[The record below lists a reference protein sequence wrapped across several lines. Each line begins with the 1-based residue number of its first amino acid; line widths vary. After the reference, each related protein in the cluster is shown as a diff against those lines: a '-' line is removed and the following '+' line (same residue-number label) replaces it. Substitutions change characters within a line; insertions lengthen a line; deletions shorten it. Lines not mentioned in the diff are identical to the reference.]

1 MLSRQKIFQTFQ
13 GKTFVKLI
21 TAVLLLFVTVISP
34 ANAAT
39 DYSQLVAIPSPI
51 NSGMTPTTATY
62 MKSVLGVP
70 GELTTDCSS
79 VTNANLKK
87 LIVSEKDSNV
97 GPFKVYGL
105 KPAVNALKGIFAA
118 VKRDKPELYNQLGTA
133 GMLCVRKVR
142 GGSDF
147 SNHSWGTAIDMKM
160 NGKLDAVGDGKT
172 QLGLKEL
179 EPYFRAQKFYWGAGF
194 GGAREDS
201 MHFEASKELMESWKA
216 GGQLNP

>member
-1 MLSRQKIFQTFQ
+1 MLSRQKTFITFP
-13 GKTFVKLI
+13 GKTFVKLL
-21 TAVLLLFVTVISP
+21 TAALLLFVTVISP

-70 GELTTDCSS
+70 GALTTDCSA

-87 LIVSEKDSNV
+87 LMVLDKDSDV
-97 GPFKVYGL
+97 GPFKVTGL
-105 KPAVNALKGIFAA
+105 KPAVNALKGIFAK
-118 VKRDKPELYNQLGTA
+118 VKQDKPELYNQLGTA

-160 NGKLDAVGDGKT
+160 NGKLDDVGDGKT

-194 GGAREDS
+194 GGSREDS

-216 GGQLNP
+216 GGQLKP

>member
-1 MLSRQKIFQTFQ
+1 MLSHQTTFKTFQ
-13 GKTFVKLI
+13 IKTFAKLL
-21 TAVLLLFVTVISP
+21 TPALLLVLTGISP
-34 ANAAT
+34 AFAAT

-51 NSGMTPTTATY
+51 NSGLTSTSATY
-62 MKSVLGVP
+62 MKGVLGVP
-70 GELTTDCSS
+70 GALTEDCSA

-87 LIVSEKDSNV
+87 LIVTDNV
-97 GPFKVYGL
+97 GPFKVTGL
-105 KPAVNALKGIFAA
+105 KPAVNSLKRIFAK
-118 VKRDKPELYNQLGTA
+118 VKQDKPELYKQLGTA

-147 SNHSWGTAIDMKM
+147 SNHSWGTAIDLKM
-160 NGKLDAVGDGKT
+160 NGKLDAVGDRKT

-179 EPYFRAQKFYWGAGF
+179 EPYFRAEKFYWGAGF

-216 GGQLNP
+216 AGLLKP

>member
-1 MLSRQKIFQTFQ
+1 MLSQKKTFKTFQ
-13 GKTFVKLI
+13 GQTFVKLL
-21 TAVLLLFVTVISP
+21 TAVLLLFVTVILP

-51 NSGMTPTTATY
+51 NGGMTPTTATY

-70 GELTTDCSS
+70 GALTTDCSA

-87 LIVSEKDSNV
+87 LIVTDNV
-97 GPFKVYGL
+97 GPFNVTGL
-105 KPAVNALKGIFAA
+105 KPAVNAIKGIFAK
-118 VKRDKPELYNQLGTA
+118 VKQDKPELYNQLGTA

-160 NGKLDAVGDGKT
+160 NSKLDAVGDGKT

-194 GGAREDS
+194 GGSREDS

-216 GGQLNP
+216 GGQLKP

>member
-1 MLSRQKIFQTFQ
+1 MLSRQKTFKSFQ
-13 GKTFVKLI
+13 GKTFVKLL
-21 TAVLLLFVTVISP
+21 TAVLLLFVTVILP

-70 GELTTDCSS
+70 GALTTDCST

-87 LIVSEKDSNV
+87 LIVTDNV
-97 GPFKVYGL
+97 GPFNVTGL
-105 KPAVNALKGIFAA
+105 KPAVNAIKGIFAK
-118 VKRDKPELYNQLGTA
+118 VKQDKPELYNQLGTA

-142 GGSDF
+142 GGADF

-179 EPYFRAQKFYWGAGF
+179 EPYFRDQKFYWGAGF
-194 GGAREDS
+194 GSSREDS

-216 GGQLNP
+216 AGLLKP